1 MRLSLKVREAKK
13 KLTALLEDSRPIH
26 FGAKNEYRDHVI
38 NSLIYII
45 HGSPQTE
52 IEERNFLVLFYEYKE
67 RFSGEIE
74 DHFSY
79 F

>member
-1 MRLSLKVREAKK
+1 MRLSMKIREAKK
-13 KLTALLEDSRPIH
+13 KLPALLEDFRPIH
-26 FGAKNEYRDHVI
+26 FGAKDEYRDHVI
-38 NSLIYII
+38 NNLIYMI
-45 HGSPQTE
+45 HGYPQTE

-74 DHFSY
+74 SHFSY

>member
-13 KLTALLEDSRPIH
+13 KLPVLLEDFRPIH
-26 FGAKNEYRDHVI
+26 FGAKDEYRDHVL
-38 NSLIYII
+38 NNLIYTI
-45 HGSPQTE
+45 HGYPQTE

-74 DHFSY
+74 SHFSY

>member
-13 KLTALLEDSRPIH
+13 KLPALLEDSRPIH

-45 HGSPQTE
+45 HGIRKDSQE
-52 IEERNFLVLFYEYKE
+52 K
-67 RFSGEIE
+67 
-74 DHFSY
+74 
-79 F
+79 

>member
-13 KLTALLEDSRPIH
+13 KLPALLEDSRPIH

-45 HGSPQTE
+45 HGNPQTE

-67 RFSGEIE
+67 RFSVEIE